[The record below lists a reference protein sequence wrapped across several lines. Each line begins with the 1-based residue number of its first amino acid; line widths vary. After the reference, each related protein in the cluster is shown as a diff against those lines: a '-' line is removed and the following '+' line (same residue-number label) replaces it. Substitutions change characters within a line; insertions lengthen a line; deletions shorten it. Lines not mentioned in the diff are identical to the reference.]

1 MSNQSPVFATIFLDW
16 IELFMHRSMRS
27 FVRYARQRGLSM
39 SQMATLFQI
48 SHRDKL
54 AVSDIGGDLGVSN
67 AAASQ
72 LLDRLVQQGLVLRYE
87 NPQDRREKQLVLT
100 DLGRQ
105 VLLESGRTRL
115 AWLEALAATLTLE
128 EQVKIIEALNI
139 LMEHTNQ
146 LPDEI

>member
-1 MSNQSPVFATIFLDW
+1 MSNQTSSLTSTFLAW

-27 FVRYARQRGLSM
+27 FVRYARGRGLSM

-48 SHRDKL
+48 SHRGRL
-54 AVSDIGGDLGVSN
+54 AVSDIGESLGVTN

-72 LLDRLVQQGLVLRYE
+72 LLDRLVQQELVLRSE

-100 DLGRQ
+100 ELGRQ
-105 VLLESGRTRL
+105 VLLESARSRQV
-115 AWLEALAATLTLE
+115 WLERLAATLTPE
-128 EQVKIIEALNI
+128 EQATVSEALEI
-139 LMEHTNQ
+139 LMAHINQ